1 MSNLSDLLPAGAS
14 AKQITATDSGSGI
27 ASKAPVVMSASG
39 TVSAISETASGNS
52 AATASQYDAAV
63 LFYYGSMVYDP
74 DTQRVVLAYI
84 DTNNSYYAS
93 IVVGEAS
100 ASGVTWGTPVTVYSG
115 QTVNFIAACYDTTND
130 RVGVAY
136 NRYGGGA
143 WYAGYSIDGGTNAP
157 TSIATH
163 VQFSTGNEY
172 YIDLAYHPGENV
184 IVSVSTTMAY
194 SPNRGKVSVARLGAS
209 SITLGNE
216 EFFDTYGASV
226 YPQAQSAFNLIYES
240 NLAELIV
247 NFADASNSGYMTTC
261 VISPAGT
268 GSATFG
274 AYNVYVSE
282 QSYNNTLTFDENSG
296 KLLYTY
302 RRSST
307 SPTFRGAAKVGLASG
322 TSVTVDATENYFT
335 STGQARE
342 QDAAYDATA
351 KKIGL
356 VYYVYSSGSE
366 TRFVDAT
373 TSASDYSVTF
383 GTDVAAYTAVTSGA
397 GAASLMAYDS
407 ALGKLVW
414 AFNNSATGISQS
426 TILTVANTTSNLTS
440 TNLLGIASGAI
451 SDTATGTINTWGSR
465 NEVQTGLTIGSD
477 YYVQTDGRIEAGVTS
492 IAFDISSA
500 TYTQNFDISSQATIP
515 QAIAFN
521 PTGTKM
527 FIVDI
532 AGQDVNEYALSTGF
546 DVSSASYT
554 QNFSVASQDTAPT
567 GISFN
572 AAGTKMFVCG
582 YTNVKVYE
590 YTLSSGFDLS
600 TASYAQDLDVSGQDT
615 LPKDVVFNTDGTKM
629 FVLGGTGVDVN
640 EYTLTAYDISTAS
653 FVDSFSVASQESAP
667 DGIAFNTDGTKM
679 FIVGN
684 TDSVFQ
690 YNLSSGFD
698 VSTASYAS
706 ISFSVSSQETGP
718 TGIAFSA
725 DGKKMFIVGTQ
736 GDDVNEYATTA
747 NSFSTDYLIGK
758 AITATQINI
767 KDYTG

>member
-1 MSNLSDLLPAGAS
+1 MSNLADLLPAGGG
-14 AKQITATDSGSGI
+14 QNNTDFVADGNISSGAPVILTSDGKAAPISGSPTVIGSATNI
-27 ASKAPVVMSASG
+27 LQEVMTPIIVSEITGTNKTYVGFHDYNGGSNKGTGFVLEASSNAITPGAGADFASVEPYYPINCYDSVNSRIVQCWQETGATRYLKVCVGSVSG
-39 TVSAISETASGNS
+39 TTI
-52 AATASQYDAAV
+52 
-63 LFYYGSMVYDP
+63 
-74 DTQRVVLAYI
+74 
-84 DTNNSYYAS
+84 
-93 IVVGEAS
+93 
-100 ASGVTWGTPVTVYSG
+100 TWGTPVTVKSWTASTLMFYARMAFDPDSG
-115 QTVNFIAACYDTTND
+115 NFCIFYMDGDNSYYGTSFCGTVQSGTTTAQMATSPVLINSAYTSLQGLCYDTTQD
-130 RVGVAY
+130 RFIFIYDQGGNSFYTRAGTCTGSGTGAAIGSLGTAVEIGSSAVVNSWPLVVHDSTAGKNIISYIKSGTGLNAVTATIDASTNAVTLGTINTVLGSEPTSDSLGLAYDPTANKTLLVYRENPSPYYSYYIELTVSGSDITASSSTLLYSANSQYKGLAY
-136 NRYGGGA
+136 N
-143 WYAGYSIDGGTNAP
+143 
-157 TSIATH
+157 ATE
-163 VQFSTGNEY
+163 QE
-172 YIDLAYHPGENV
+172 IV
-184 IVSVSTTMAY
+184 IVI
-194 SPNRGKVSVARLGAS
+194 G
-209 SITLGNE
+209 
-216 EFFDTYGASV
+216 
-226 YPQAQSAFNLIYES
+226 
-240 NLAELIV
+240 
-247 NFADASNSGYMTTC
+247 
-261 VISPAGT
+261 
-268 GSATFG
+268 
-274 AYNVYVSE
+274 
-282 QSYNNTLTFDENSG
+282 
-296 KLLYTY
+296 
-302 RRSST
+302 
-307 SPTFRGAAKVGLASG
+307 
-322 TSVTVDATENYFT
+322 DATVYN
-335 STGQARE
+335 TG
-342 QDAAYDATA
+342 
-351 KKIGL
+351 
-356 VYYVYSSGSE
+356 
-366 TRFVDAT
+366 FVFVFE
-373 TSASDYSVTF
+373 S
-383 GTDVAAYTAVTSGA
+383 
-397 GAASLMAYDS
+397 
-407 ALGKLVW
+407 
-414 AFNNSATGISQS
+414 
-426 TILTVANTTSNLTS
+426 SNLTS

-477 YYVQTDGRIEAGVTS
+477 YYVQPVDGTITAGSTS
-492 IAFDISSA
+492 IAYDISSP

-515 QAIAFN
+515 QGIAFN

-554 QNFSVASQDTAPT
+554 QNFSVASQDTAPS

-572 AAGTKMFVCG
+572 SAGTKMFVCG

-615 LPKDVVFNTDGTKM
+615 TPKDVVFNTDGTKM

-640 EYTLTAYDISTAS
+640 EYTLSAYDISTAS

-679 FIVGN
+679 FLVGN

-706 ISFSVSSQETGP
+706 ISFSVASQETGP

-747 NSFSTDYLIGK
+747 SAFSTTYLIGK

>member
-1 MSNLSDLLPAGAS
+1 MSNLADLLPAGGG
-14 AKQITATDSGSGI
+14 QNNTDFVADGTISSG
-27 ASKAPVVMSASG
+27 APVVLTAAGKAAPISESSVSASLGTPANFQAVGGNWASVGFDSTNNRVVAVYQATSGSKLWAAVG
-39 TVSAISETASGNS
+39 TVSGSSISFGTAVVLADATSQMTTQCIAFDPDEGKVVVVYRDTAAGNLGTAIVGTVSGTTISFGSEIRFAN
-52 AATASQYDAAV
+52 ATTDYAIV
-63 LFYYGSMVYDP
+63 VYDSNAKKMVIAYS
-74 DTQRVVLAYI
+74 DTANSNYGTAIVGTVSGTSMTFGSEVVFLTQTTDMITGAFDSSTNQVVLAYRDHASTLYYGKAI
-84 DTNNSYYAS
+84 VGSVSGTSISFGSQTTFESATISYTSTVYDSTANKIVISYQDIGNSYYGTA
-93 IVVGEAS
+93 VVGTV
-100 ASGVTWGTPVTVYSG
+100 SGTAISFGTPVVFEAASTEYIGSCFNPSVNTITVIY
-115 QTVNFIAACYDTTND
+115 T
-130 RVGVAY
+130 
-136 NRYGGGA
+136 
-143 WYAGYSIDGGTNAP
+143 DGGNSSYPTYIIGTVSG
-157 TSIATH
+157 TSITFGSAAT
-163 VQFSTGNEY
+163 
-172 YIDLAYHPGENV
+172 
-184 IVSVSTTMAY
+184 
-194 SPNRGKVSVARLGAS
+194 VATNSYA
-209 SITLGNE
+209 
-216 EFFDTYGASV
+216 
-226 YPQAQSAFNLIYES
+226 
-240 NLAELIV
+240 
-247 NFADASNSGYMTTC
+247 ASNSC
-261 VISPAGT
+261 V
-268 GSATFG
+268 
-274 AYNVYVSE
+274 
-282 QSYNNTLTFDENSG
+282 FD
-296 KLLYTY
+296 
-302 RRSST
+302 ST
-307 SPTFRGAAKVGLASG
+307 SNKAILG
-322 TSVTVDATENYFT
+322 
-335 STGQARE
+335 
-342 QDAAYDATA
+342 
-351 KKIGL
+351 
-356 VYYVYSSGSE
+356 YVQPG
-366 TRFVDAT
+366 
-373 TSASDYSVTF
+373 
-383 GTDVAAYTAVTSGA
+383 AYTAS
-397 GAASLMAYDS
+397 AAVLQPS
-407 ALGKLVW
+407 
-414 AFNNSATGISQS
+414 GIS
-426 TILTVANTTSNLTS
+426 SNLTS

-465 NEVQTGLTIGSD
+465 NSAQSSLTIGSD
-477 YYVQTDGRIEAGVTS
+477 YYVQTDGRIEAGVTN

-582 YTNVKVYE
+582 YTNDKVYE

-600 TASYAQDLDVSGQDT
+600 TASYAQALDVSGQDT

-629 FVLGGTGVDVN
+629 FVLGGIGEDVN
-640 EYTLTAYDISTAS
+640 EYTLSAYDISTAS

-706 ISFSVSSQETGP
+706 ISFSVTSQETGP

-736 GDDVNEYATTA
+736 GDDVNQYATTA
-747 NSFSTDYLIGK
+747 NSFSTTYLIGQ

>member
-1 MSNLSDLLPAGAS
+1 M
-14 AKQITATDSGSGI
+14 ITAFRADS
-27 ASKAPVVMSASG
+27 
-39 TVSAISETASGNS
+39 
-52 AATASQYDAAV
+52 
-63 LFYYGSMVYDP
+63 P
-74 DTQRVVLAYI
+74 DE
-84 DTNNSYYAS
+84 
-93 IVVGEAS
+93 G
-100 ASGVTWGTPVTVYSG
+100 
-115 QTVNFIAACYDTTND
+115 
-130 RVGVAY
+130 
-136 NRYGGGA
+136 
-143 WYAGYSIDGGTNAP
+143 
-157 TSIATH
+157 
-163 VQFSTGNEY
+163 
-172 YIDLAYHPGENV
+172 
-184 IVSVSTTMAY
+184 
-194 SPNRGKVSVARLGAS
+194 
-209 SITLGNE
+209 
-216 EFFDTYGASV
+216 
-226 YPQAQSAFNLIYES
+226 
-240 NLAELIV
+240 
-247 NFADASNSGYMTTC
+247 
-261 VISPAGT
+261 
-268 GSATFG
+268 
-274 AYNVYVSE
+274 
-282 QSYNNTLTFDENSG
+282 QSYVFNQAYE
-296 KLLYTY
+296 
-302 RRSST
+302 
-307 SPTFRGAAKVGLASG
+307 
-322 TSVTVDATENYFT
+322 VT
-335 STGQARE
+335 
-342 QDAAYDATA
+342 
-351 KKIGL
+351 
-356 VYYVYSSGSE
+356 
-366 TRFVDAT
+366 
-373 TSASDYSVTF
+373 
-383 GTDVAAYTAVTSGA
+383 
-397 GAASLMAYDS
+397 
-407 ALGKLVW
+407 
-414 AFNNSATGISQS
+414 
-426 TILTVANTTSNLTS
+426 NLTS

-477 YYVQTDGRIEAGVTS
+477 YYVQTDGRIEAGVTN

-554 QNFSVASQDTAPT
+554 QNFSVASQDTAPS

-582 YTNVKVYE
+582 YTNDKVYE

-600 TASYAQDLDVSGQDT
+600 TASYAQALDVSGQDT

-629 FVLGGTGVDVN
+629 FVLGGIGEDVN
-640 EYTLTAYDISTAS
+640 EYTLSAYDISTAS
-653 FVDSFSVASQESAP
+653 FVDSFNVASQESAP

-706 ISFSVSSQETGP
+706 ISFSVTSQETGP

-736 GDDVNEYATTA
+736 GDDVNQYATTA
-747 NSFSTDYLIGK
+747 NSFSTTYLIGQ